1 MTEHRKNRKT
11 LAPIGEVLQKVLR
24 ECRPQQDPALL
35 RVWDIW
41 DQAVGTVIAPNA
53 RPVAF
58 NGNVLLVHVVSAT
71 WLHHLRFLE
80 REMIAKL
87 NAILGDGKVKAIK
100 LKVGDF

>member
-11 LAPIGEVLQKVLR
+11 FAPIGEVLHTVLR
-24 ECRPQQDPALL
+24 QCRPQQDQALL
-35 RVWDIW
+35 QVWDIW
-41 DQAVGTVIAPNA
+41 DQIVGAAIAPNA
-53 RPVAF
+53 RPAAF
-58 NGNVLLVHVVSAT
+58 NGNVLLVHVASAT

-87 NAILGDGKVKAIK
+87 NATLGDGKVKAIK